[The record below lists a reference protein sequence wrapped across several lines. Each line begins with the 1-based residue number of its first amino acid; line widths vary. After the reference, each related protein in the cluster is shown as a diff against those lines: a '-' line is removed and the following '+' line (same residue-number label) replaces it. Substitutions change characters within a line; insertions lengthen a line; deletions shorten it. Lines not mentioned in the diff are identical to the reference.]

1 MDATVACENP
11 PCTGSERNDER
22 IQAEFRH
29 VQNRWRTAV
38 KRTHGATGQC
48 FSARLAS
55 LAEAS
60 CLEARSAG
68 RHTGRLRLA
77 AGDVRGEQPY
87 ELRPVRAGA
96 AGRVWHAFDA
106 AVAQLTSGAATTDL
120 LAVADAYD
128 AFAARV
134 LRCLRRRARGWLR
147 RPLIRRPRG

>member
-1 MDATVACENP
+1 M
-11 PCTGSERNDER
+11 TGSERNDER

-38 KRTHGATGQC
+38 EAHRMAPPDSG

-60 CLEARSAG
+60 CLEAEICREAHRAGYAWPPATSA
-68 RHTGRLRLA
+68 
-77 AGDVRGEQPY
+77 GEQPY
-87 ELRPVRAGA
+87 ELRPGTGRRGPA
-96 AGRVWHAFDA
+96 ALWHAFDA

-128 AFAARV
+128 AFAGACAALSEAVEREDGSGGRSFAAR
-134 LRCLRRRARGWLR
+134 AG
-147 RPLIRRPRG
+147 